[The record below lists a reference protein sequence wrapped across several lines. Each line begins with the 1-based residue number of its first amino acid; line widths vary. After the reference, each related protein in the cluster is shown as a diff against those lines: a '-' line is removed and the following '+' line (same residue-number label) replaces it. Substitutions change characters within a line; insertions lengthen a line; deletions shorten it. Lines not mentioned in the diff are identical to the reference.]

1 MNIDWVKSVDSHNL
15 SIISSENKFRLNAII
30 SSGDVFDD
38 KVGQK
43 LDYRTNFSIDNE
55 NVLDEAN
62 KIVKV
67 NITNNVDSLILLDH
81 QYFLIQY
88 ISKHIQQYKILNNNI
103 PMYIKFLIWI
113 KDAAL
118 LLSNR
123 IKLPKV
129 NKEFSGEL
137 IKKTYEFC
145 PHRSN
150 CQINYGKKKGK
161 CCAPHYV
168 HNHVYYD
175 INVLIKYFEKN
186 SNSLYSLDK
195 ELFKILKQINT
206 LQFVINQMYIELSS
220 FKNQVNQYNTIEKY
234 HHNCKTDEPKQ
245 AGKLRFT
252 DMPELFDDEE
262 EEEEELPKESKINLN
277 VYRVW
282 KD

>member
-55 NVLDEAN
+55 NVLEEAN

-103 PMYIKFLIWI
+103 PIYIKFLTWI

-118 LLSNR
+118 LLSTR

-129 NKEFSGEL
+129 NKEFLGEL
-137 IKKTYEFC
+137 VKKTYEFC

-175 INVLIKYFEKN
+175 ISVLIKYLEKN

-220 FKNQVNQYNTIEKY
+220 FKNQVNQHNTIEKY
-234 HHNCKTDEPKQ
+234 HHNCKIDEPKQ
-245 AGKLRFT
+245 GGKLRFT

-262 EEEEELPKESKINLN
+262 EEELPKESKTNLN
-277 VYRVW
+277 VYREW